1 MASRRKIVRGV
12 AGILLLLFA
21 IGVTLDGR
29 PRGVEGAPPTVQVR
43 EVFFGEREETVCQPG
58 RREFVLDDLRGLYVC
73 IVWPGLE
80 GTYWTQLTFVSPDGH
95 VYQKMTQAF
104 VTPEARATVATVEV
118 QGQQHG
124 VKRAGRGRKG
134 ESVVVATLPVAGT
147 YITQHN
153 LAGLWTVKI
162 SLNGRPVDEDH
173 FVLHPR
179 Q

>member
-1 MASRRKIVRGV
+1 MVSRRKIVRGV
-12 AGILLLLFA
+12 AGTLLVLWAMA
-21 IGVTLDGR
+21 IALHGR
-29 PRGVEGAPPTVQVR
+29 TGAAEGARPTVQVR

-58 RREFVLDDLRGLYVC
+58 RREFVLDDLRGLSVC
-73 IVWPGLE
+73 IVWSGLA

-95 VYQKMTQAF
+95 VYQTMTQAF

-124 VKRAGRGRKG
+124 VKRAGWGRKG
-134 ESVVVATLPVAGT
+134 ESVVVAMLPVAGT

-173 FVLHPR
+173 FILHPR